1 MGTPESCGC
10 IGLFKMNGHSVRLLF
25 LRVSA
30 QNSDTDSSL
39 FGIVDYVLE
48 LAPNGELL
56 KWIKKVSST
65 RLKRS
70 LASNQN

>member
-1 MGTPESCGC
+1 
-10 IGLFKMNGHSVRLLF
+10 MNGHSVRLLF